1 MVMRGLSELVKE
13 FEERTGAPPLSKLTE
28 AIDKFPDEKRLTLI
42 KQVLTLAN
50 KISVDALDLEQVVL
64 LLKEVNSVPVEKL
77 EYMVQILRRVESIM
91 KKAPKE
97 VLDFLVSL
105 KEG

>member
-1 MVMRGLSELVKE
+1 MVMSRLSELVKE
-13 FEERTGAPPLSKLTE
+13 FEEKTGAPPLSKLTE

-50 KISVDALDLEQVVL
+50 KLSTDSPDVEQVVL
-64 LLKEVNSVPVEKL
+64 LLQEINTVPIEKL
-77 EYMVQILRRVESIM
+77 EYMVQILRQVEKIM

-97 VLDFLVSL
+97 LLDFLVSL